1 MTRHLLKLLASALAL
16 LASPVVHA
24 AITCSIA
31 SGGFA
36 TAYDPASAVNNV
48 TQSQFTVTCT
58 RGLASDPSS
67 VNYAVTVDNGVY
79 ANGINNRAAYLANR
93 IRYDVFKDSSCS
105 TKWKGSTAING
116 TINFVGTGTV
126 TQQSNYW
133 GCVLPGQ
140 TGLTAGTY
148 TDQVTATMTYGP
160 TPSLVALTAFGV
172 SISTPATCSLSAAPG
187 NIVFNYISLGAAV
200 AAGTTYGVT
209 CTNWLP
215 YSMALDTTIGTV
227 VGINYTLALSAA
239 NSVGTGAQQTF
250 SINGTVAAGQAGTCA
265 ASGCSGS
272 RTHSL
277 TITY

>member
-1 MTRHLLKLLASALAL
+1 MIRRLLKLLATALAV
-16 LASPVVHA
+16 LASPALHA

-36 TAYDPASAVNNV
+36 AAYDPASPVNNV
-48 TQSQFTVTCT
+48 TQGQFTVTCT

-67 VNYAVTVDNGVY
+67 VNYSVTVDNGLY

-105 TKWKGSTAING
+105 VKWKGSTAITG
-116 TINFVGTGTV
+116 TINFAATGTV
-126 TQQSNYW
+126 TQQANYW
-133 GCVLPGQ
+133 GCVLPAQ
-140 TGLTAGTY
+140 TGLAAGTY

-160 TPSLVALTAFGV
+160 TPSLVALGTFGV
-172 SISTPATCSLSAAPG
+172 SITTPATCSLSAAPG

-209 CTNWLP
+209 CTNSLP
-215 YSMALDTTIGTV
+215 YSMALDTTTGTV
-227 VGINYTLALSAA
+227 VGINYALALSGV
-239 NSVGTGAQQTF
+239 NSIGTGAQQTF
-250 SINGTVAAGQAGTCA
+250 SINGTVAGGQAGTCA
-265 ASGCSGS
+265 ASGCTGN